1 MGPRQRRT
9 QGRRKAE
16 GGGLEPSTAGQLR
29 YVRSLVEQARA
40 PCLAATPRP
49 EPRHEVAIGEVGAGG
64 HLARAAGAAQGA
76 CAYKP
81 YMRARARSF
90 GCTG

>member
-49 EPRHEVAIGEVGAGG
+49 EPARGRDRRGPSVLAGT
-64 HLARAAGAAQGA
+64 AGRVRMSTI
-76 CAYKP
+76 Y
-81 YMRARARSF
+81 YHIHMRARARSF